1 MKEET
6 HTLIAYRLNRARE
19 SLEEAKLLLERG
31 HSNTYVNR
39 LYYACFYAVSAL
51 LLSRGL
57 SSTRHSGVRSLF
69 HQNFVKSGL
78 IDKKLGQ
85 LYDRF
90 FDNRQKGDYA
100 DLVRFDPNEVR
111 DWYNEAQEFVEA
123 SENLLKKVGRVRIK
137 RDQPNKP
144 DKPNKRNQRY

>member
-6 HTLIAYRLNRARE
+6 RILITYRLERARE
-19 SLEEAKLLLERG
+19 SLEEAGILLEHEYG
-31 HSNTYVNR
+31 NTFVNR

-51 LLSRGL
+51 LLTRGL
-57 SSTRHSGVRSLF
+57 SSAKHSGIRSLF

-78 IDKKLGQ
+78 VDPELGQ
-85 LYDRF
+85 LYDRL

-111 DWYNEAQEFVEA
+111 DWYDEAREFVETI
-123 SENLLKKVGRVRIK
+123 ENVVRKELGRH
-137 RDQPNKP
+137 
-144 DKPNKRNQRY
+144 